1 MEEGRA
7 LMISI
12 IIGSIFILITG
23 YILKKFKKDIST
35 IESEINSS
43 SKDNE
48 NDASLSY
55 EAIKQALDNKQNI
68 DK

>member
-1 MEEGRA
+1 
-7 LMISI
+7 MISI

>member
-1 MEEGRA
+1 
-7 LMISI
+7 MISI
-12 IIGSIFILITG
+12 IIGSIFILIAG

-43 SKDNE
+43 SE
-48 NDASLSY
+48 NNQNDDSLSY